1 MSKSRLNDCNIIV
14 FCTHVNSQWDR
25 GSQFSTVIP
34 SMLLEI
40 LTNLPLW
47 FVCVPV
53 FVCVCVMHCSWL
65 LLCVHMYI
73 AIAPWEANEIS
84 GMSNGRVLLL
94 LTIWICVDASCI
106 NRQTWVWLGGLLVS
120 CCCRWACGWWMW
132 QILKTS
138 AGGERSCL
146 AIIKELTRMIQFG
159 YTTELRHRCMS
170 DWSCHLCWCLS
181 YICQWAES

>member
-40 LTNLPLW
+40 LTKLPLW

-106 NRQTWVWLGGLLVS
+106 NRQTWVWLGGGFWFLAAVVEHVDDG
-120 CCCRWACGWWMW
+120 CGRYWKH
-132 QILKTS
+132 QQEVRVP
-138 AGGERSCL
+138 A
-146 AIIKELTRMIQFG
+146 
-159 YTTELRHRCMS
+159 
-170 DWSCHLCWCLS
+170 
-181 YICQWAES
+181 